1 MKVLLV
7 QWNAQAAGERAKRL
21 EQAGF
26 VVTCETKNGREA
38 YRKARH
44 DRPDV
49 VVLDLDEKAAHSRHT
64 ASALSEL
71 SETPRI
77 VFVGGI
83 EDARERAAKEVPAAE
98 FVADEELEEALRTA
112 TG

>member
-7 QWNAQAAGERAKRL
+7 QWNAQAAAERAKRL
-21 EQAGF
+21 DEAGF

-38 YRKARH
+38 YRKARQEE
-44 DRPDV
+44 PDV

-64 ASALSEL
+64 AAALSEL
-71 SETPRI
+71 SQPPRI
-77 VFVGGI
+77 VIVGGL
-83 EDARERAAKEVPAAE
+83 EDARERAAKEAPGAE
-98 FVADEELEEALRTA
+98 FVADDELENALRSG